1 MASLHS
7 GINPDYRKDG
17 HDVSGLNLPISR
29 GDVYRFI
36 LGTYMLPEQIY
47 LRPLSKMTQDISKA
61 MGFEI

>member
-1 MASLHS
+1 M
-7 GINPDYRKDG
+7 
-17 HDVSGLNLPISR
+17 
-29 GDVYRFI
+29 YRFI